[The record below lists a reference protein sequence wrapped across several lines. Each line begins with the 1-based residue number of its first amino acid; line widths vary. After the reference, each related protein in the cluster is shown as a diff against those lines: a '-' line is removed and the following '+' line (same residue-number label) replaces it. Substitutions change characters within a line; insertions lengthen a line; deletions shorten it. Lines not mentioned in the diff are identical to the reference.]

1 MGIRNSDKI
10 EPENNVINIEIEN
23 VISTNGFFENDSGY
37 DNMQRKTPK
46 LASVKRDI

>member
-23 VISTNGFFENDSGY
+23 LISTNGVFENDSEY

-46 LASVKRDI
+46 LTSVKRDI

>member
-23 VISTNGFFENDSGY
+23 LISTNGFFESDSGY